1 MKKVKRF
8 FFIPAVAGG
17 LAQNSIFKC
26 NGKPGNADGVLL
38 RAVTVGKPIKM
49 RKVMTKIFLLF
60 IIQFDSL
67 PLTPTITELST
78 SSFFLLLELC
88 PTHL

>member
-1 MKKVKRF
+1 MEKKITF
-8 FFIPAVAGG
+8 LPAVAGG
-17 LAQNSIFKC
+17 LAQNSTFKC

-38 RAVTVGKPIKM
+38 RAVTVGKPIKI
-49 RKVMTKIFLLF
+49 RKVMTKILLLF
-60 IIQFDSL
+60 IIHFDSL
-67 PLTPTITELST
+67 PLTPTTTELST

>member
-1 MKKVKRF
+1 MKK

-17 LAQNSIFKC
+17 LAQNSTFKC

-49 RKVMTKIFLLF
+49 RKVMTTNFF
-60 IIQFDSL
+60 
-67 PLTPTITELST
+67 T
-78 SSFFLLLELC
+78 SIYN
-88 PTHL
+88 PVRQAYP